1 MGVKF
6 VKGQHVDFSDLMS
19 KKQSVFV
26 FEFWATWCG
35 PCRQTVGH
43 LTQLQKQYESQN
55 VIFVGISDEDETTVK
70 RFVDQMGS
78 KMDYRVAIDRN
89 RKMNENYM
97 QSFNVRGI
105 PHAFIVDK
113 EGKIAWHGHPGEGS
127 FGVEIQKAV
136 NARAKPS
143 IDHKSMSEE
152 QQNVLSVS
160 DIKSILKYHHVD
172 FSGAVE
178 KQDLLDLLRSKC

>member
-1 MGVKF
+1 M
-6 VKGQHVDFSDLMS
+6 H
-19 KKQSVFV
+19 
-26 FEFWATWCG
+26 
-35 PCRQTVGH
+35 H
-43 LTQLQKQYESQN
+43 LILT
-55 VIFVGISDEDETTVK
+55 
-70 RFVDQMGS
+70 
-78 KMDYRVAIDRN
+78 
-89 RKMNENYM
+89 
-97 QSFNVRGI
+97 
-105 PHAFIVDK
+105 
-113 EGKIAWHGHPGEGS
+113 GS

-178 KQDLLDLLRSKC
+178 KQDLLDLLRSKLVTNGNAMMTCTTSVSSIQNDCSPERRESISLLAVRSVPSESTETEDTSFQAFVPQL